1 MNQEPTPRQL
11 LEQVVSRHLMREFA
25 DRNRWT
31 YMKPLSRMDLR
42 DAVKALRYIRSP
54 KKSNTTTNTTHD

>member
-1 MNQEPTPRQL
+1 MIDQEPTPRQL

-25 DRNRWT
+25 DRNRWD
-31 YMKPLSRMDLR
+31 YMKPLSRIDLR

-54 KKSNTTTNTTHD
+54 KKSSTNNQ